1 MKSELF
7 LFAWGVVRTE
17 DGSICFWIFCY
28 DDLHP
33 NALPVA
39 A

>member
-7 LFAWGVVRTE
+7 LVAWGVVQTE
-17 DGSICFWIFCY
+17 DASICFWIFCY

-33 NALPVA
+33 SALPLA